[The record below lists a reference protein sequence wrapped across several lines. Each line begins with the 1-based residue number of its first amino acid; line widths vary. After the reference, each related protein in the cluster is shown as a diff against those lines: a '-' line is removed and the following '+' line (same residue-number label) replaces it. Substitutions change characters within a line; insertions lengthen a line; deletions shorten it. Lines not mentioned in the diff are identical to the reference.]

1 MGSKGSS
8 SHVILLIHQSSKEKK
23 EKGTDLFS
31 LPLTPQVKG
40 MIENLVS
47 NGKRFDVQNGIPG
60 LHAEVRAVNSAL
72 TRYPKVSIDDVKV
85 ATYKLAPK
93 QGQGDK
99 FEACS
104 NCSGVLKDA
113 DVISGRKH

>member
-1 MGSKGSS
+1 M
-8 SHVILLIHQSSKEKK
+8 
-23 EKGTDLFS
+23 
-31 LPLTPQVKG
+31 
-40 MIENLVS
+40 
-47 NGKRFDVQNGIPG
+47 
-60 LHAEVRAVNSAL
+60 NSAL

-113 DVISGRKH
+113 DVITGRKH